1 MVDGIQ
7 YKPVVTEGA
16 AKQIANSL
24 RTAIVEG
31 HLRANERLPT
41 ELELAEKFSVSRP
54 TIREALKRLAAQNLI
69 RSRRGPTGGTF
80 VKQPSQEEVQEELTS
95 SMTVLMSM
103 GSFFFEEINEA
114 RFELERLCARLAAER
129 RTDDHLR
136 IMEKEIKAQRG
147 DISDEEFCASD
158 MRFHHALVD
167 ASGNAVLQFMIFA
180 VIEALQPVSNMILV
194 RFREKKH
201 IVTQHERIFQALLDR
216 DSEAACGALE
226 EQLFYMRDQYAKL
239 QECRPPLPD

>member
-1 MVDGIQ
+1 MEDGIQ

-24 RTAIVEG
+24 RKAIVEG
-31 HLRANERLPT
+31 HLQANERLPT
-41 ELELAEKFSVSRP
+41 ELELAERFSVSRP

-80 VKQPSQEEVQEELTS
+80 VKQPSQEEAQEELTS

-103 GSFFFEEINEA
+103 GSFSFEEINEA
-114 RFELERLCARLAAER
+114 RFELERLCARLAVER
-129 RTDDHLR
+129 RTNDHL
-136 IMEKEIKAQRG
+136 IVMQKEIEAQMG
-147 DISDEEFCASD
+147 DIADEEFCASD

-194 RFREKKH
+194 RYREKKH
-201 IVTQHERIFQALLDR
+201 IIAQHERIFHALVDR
-216 DSEAACGALE
+216 DAEAACAALE
-226 EQLFYMRDQYAKL
+226 EQLSYMRDQYMKVQKL
-239 QECRPPLPD
+239 QR